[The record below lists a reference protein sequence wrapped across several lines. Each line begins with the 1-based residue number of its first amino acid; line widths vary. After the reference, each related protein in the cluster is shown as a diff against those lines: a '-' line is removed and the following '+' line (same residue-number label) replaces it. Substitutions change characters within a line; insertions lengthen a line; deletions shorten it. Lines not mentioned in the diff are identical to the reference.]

1 MTMTNYTHL
10 GTHAMSAEG
19 FKNITGEI
27 MNHELFNNVL
37 NRIGHAQTPQEVEAC
52 VMELHKLTDHG
63 LSSDRIKAEE
73 AIMAARRR
81 VGTLPSTPSTGDF
94 EGELLQIGA
103 MDVTTLINKGSSY
116 GDSWK
121 RRGGVGAFMMLARK
135 WDRIEN
141 QAKKKG
147 WDVFEAC
154 KDTDMLDD
162 IRDLRCYLMLV
173 EHEVTKK

>member
-1 MTMTNYTHL
+1 
-10 GTHAMSAEG
+10 
-19 FKNITGEI
+19 
-27 MNHELFNNVL
+27 MNHEMFNKML
-37 NRIGHAQTPQEVEAC
+37 NAVAHALTSADVELYVA
-52 VMELHKLTDHG
+52 ELHKLTDHG
-63 LSSDRIKAEE
+63 LPSDRIKAEE

-81 VGTLPSTPSTGDF
+81 VGTLPQASENTQNKMQVEWDKLKAVGPTGKLLEDDLM
-94 EGELLQIGA
+94 ELA
-103 MDVTTLINKGSSY
+103 ANDVATLIHKGKSY

-141 QAKKKG
+141 QALAKG
-147 WDVFEAC
+147 YDVFEAC
-154 KDTDMLDD
+154 RDTDMLDD

>member
-1 MTMTNYTHL
+1 
-10 GTHAMSAEG
+10 
-19 FKNITGEI
+19 
-27 MNHELFNNVL
+27 MNHEQFNAAL
-37 NRIGHAQTPQEVEAC
+37 NRIGHALTPAEVESY

-63 LSSDRIKAEE
+63 LPSDRYRAEE

-81 VGTLPSTPSTGDF
+81 VGGILKAGTVEDF

-154 KDTDMLDD
+154 RDTDMLDD

-173 EHEVTKK
+173 EHEMGKLQ